1 MGPWVKGKKH
11 PWPFSIFLILH
22 LKLFRI
28 SHSFDKLMMSFDGL
42 TMLSNA
48 EAVSTVEPSTL
59 RT

>member
-1 MGPWVKGKKH
+1 MGKKH
-11 PWPFSIFLILH
+11 PWPFTIFLILH